1 MLNKY
6 LLNEWVN
13 VECVERW
20 IMNRWMGGWLAG
32 WIDGQ
37 WIDK

>member
-1 MLNKY
+1 MF
-6 LLNEWVN
+6 
-13 VECVERW
+13 ECVERW